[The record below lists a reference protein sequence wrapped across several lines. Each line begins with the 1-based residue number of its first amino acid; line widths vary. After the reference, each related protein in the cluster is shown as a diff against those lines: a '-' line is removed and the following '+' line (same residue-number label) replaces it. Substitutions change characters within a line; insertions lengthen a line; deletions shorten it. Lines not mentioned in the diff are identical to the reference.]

1 MGVGVLVIVAVFAS
15 RRQQIVER
23 ELLLDLG

>member
-1 MGVGVLVIVAVFAS
+1 MGVAVLAIVAVFAS
-15 RRQQIVER
+15 RRQRILER